1 MGPNIEKV
9 IELSNEKNIDVEI
22 LKAIYLKPFDEEKLK
37 GLLDYKKIVIYDSY
51 STVNG
56 FTVSVSSKL
65 MELGYK
71 GQVVIK
77 AIPDEFVDQASVNE
91 QEEKFGLSPKQIVEL
106 F

>member
-1 MGPNIEKV
+1 
-9 IELSNEKNIDVEI
+9 
-22 LKAIYLKPFDEEKLK
+22 
-37 GLLDYKKIVIYDSY
+37 
-51 STVNG
+51 
-56 FTVSVSSKL
+56 